1 MPISN
6 VNTTQTTVQIEN
18 NASLAQVNTKS
29 TQSSSLN
36 DSVLKAE
43 PEHKTGF
50 YYAPFASEDVL
61 LFAAGTNQARN
72 TAGKEP
78 RHIIVAN
85 DAAKTKLETLKQQ
98 LVEKNQAQAS
108 DIREKANAVI
118 SELNLEGFEL
128 LDFVSSD
135 AYTDL
140 LKLAQNYSF
149 EADVLQQANI
159 ISNEKTGILG
169 TLKNGENKIYVL
181 GHGANGSNE
190 ISSKRSAS
198 EEGYETVSSKGLAEQ
213 LSKGGLDKSFTDI
226 RVESC
231 YSADA
236 TAPESFDPEELKL
249 SSEPGFIDAPEDPEL
264 DGTKVFPFA
273 QSLAN
278 ELKSA
283 GFESPEVAGYHGAGK
298 AYSDDTHRYQ
308 TLHTDDAPVARS
320 SDVRQIFIPV

>member
-6 VNTTQTTVQIEN
+6 VNTPQTTVQIDQ
-18 NASLAQVNTKS
+18 NASFAQVNTKE
-29 TQSSSLN
+29 TQSTNLS
-36 DSVLKAE
+36 DSASKTEA
-43 PEHKTGF
+43 PQKTGF
-50 YYAPFASEDVL
+50 YYAPFASEDIL
-61 LFAAGTNQARN
+61 LFAAGTNQSRN
-72 TAGKEP
+72 TAGKQP

-85 DAAKTKLETLKQQ
+85 DADKAKLETLKERLIESKQT
-98 LVEKNQAQAS
+98 QAS

-128 LDFVSSD
+128 LDFISSD
-135 AYTDL
+135 AYNDM

-149 EADVLQQANI
+149 EAEVLQQADI

-169 TLKNGENKIYVL
+169 TLKNGESKIYVL
-181 GHGANGSNE
+181 GHGAYGSNE

-198 EEGYETVSSKGLAEQ
+198 EEGYETVSSKDLAEQ

-231 YSADA
+231 FSADA
-236 TAPESFDPEELKL
+236 TEPESFEPEELKL
-249 SSEPGFIDAPEDPEL
+249 ASEPGYIDAPEYPEL

-278 ELKSA
+278 DLKSA
-283 GFESPEVAGYHGAGK
+283 GFENPEVAGYHGAGK
-298 AYSDDTHRYQ
+298 AYSDDPHRHQ

-320 SDVRQIFIPV
+320 SEVRELFLPV